1 MNTLKSTLGVVAI
14 AFITLTAVSCKDA
27 NKNEAPTPM
36 VNQMHQESMTDD
48 AEMAKPT
55 FTDENTQAMFQHY
68 IHIKT
73 ALVNSDAA
81 EAQSGAQKL
90 MEFTEDT
97 ALKSTLTQIADSED
111 LEAQRTAFSDLTEK
125 MTLVVNASLT
135 DGAVYQQFC
144 PMAFNNKGGY
154 WLSTESEIKNPYYGD
169 RMLKCGKVTETLVG
183 K

>member
-1 MNTLKSTLGVVAI
+1 MNKLKSTLGVVAI
-14 AFITLTAVSCKDA
+14 AFITLTACKDA

-36 VNQMHQESMTDD
+36 VNQMHQESMTE
-48 AEMAKPT
+48 ATEMAKPT
-55 FTDENTQAMFQHY
+55 FEDGNTQAMFQHY

-81 EAQSGAQKL
+81 EAKSGAQKL

-97 ALKSTLTQIADSED
+97 ALKSALSQITDSED
-111 LEAQRTAFSDLTEK
+111 LEVQRTAFSDLTEK
-125 MTLVVNASLT
+125 ITATVNESLT